1 MLTYAD
7 VCAGDGLV
15 YKTYGRWLPW
25 RRVFNEYDFWE
36 GYRNRPVK
44 QLVNL
49 VKLVNQLVKPVKQLV
64 KLVKQLVELVK
75 QLVKLVKPV
84 KQLVR
89 ARFQRV
95 LLLGGLPQQVDR

>member
-1 MLTYAD
+1 M
-7 VCAGDGLV
+7 V

-75 QLVKLVKPV
+75 QLVK
-84 KQLVR
+84 
-89 ARFQRV
+89 QR
-95 LLLGGLPQQVDR
+95 PPAKKRHSADR

>member
-1 MLTYAD
+1 MLKYAD
-7 VCAGDGLV
+7 ACAGDGLV
-15 YKTYGRWLPW
+15 YKTCGRWLPW

-44 QLVNL
+44 QLV
-49 VKLVNQLVKPVKQLV
+49 
-64 KLVKQLVELVK
+64 KLVKQLVTLVK
-75 QLVKLVKPV
+75 QLIKLLKPV

-95 LLLGGLPQQVDR
+95 